1 MDWSADSKWIR
12 SVCGAYELLFFD
24 VPGKTRKPGGA
35 TATVGVDWADQTCPF
50 GWSVQGIYPEG
61 TDGSHINTVCMSRD

>member
-35 TATVGVDWADQTCPF
+35 SATVGVDWADQTCPF
-50 GWSVQGIYPEG
+50 GWSV
-61 TDGSHINTVCMSRD
+61 